1 CRDRVSAPP
10 HGLITCM
17 VTRILLS
24 LIPAVT
30 ALARVMMSLPDAA
43 SAEEH
48 RRVVAIPKST
58 NWRIQKTAAGGRD
71 PRGCI
76 MGSPLPPA
84 RQRRH
89 AVIVI
94 VSRAR
99 RSAPAAARAPAIPP
113 ASVCALGGREAR
125 GRRARSRAR
134 RARG

>member
-1 CRDRVSAPP
+1 
-10 HGLITCM
+10 M

-71 PRGCI
+71 PRACI

-84 RQRRH
+84 RQMRH
-89 AVIVI
+89 AVVAFA
-94 VSRAR
+94 SQARAR
-99 RSAPAAARAPAIPP
+99 VRGPAGAPAIPP
-113 ASVCALGGREAR
+113 RP
-125 GRRARSRAR
+125 
-134 RARG
+134 